1 MKRHLGFGGE
11 AERSA
16 DGEDAAAPGGH
27 IAACSPSSG
36 DGTRLGQKR
45 PPFPGTDGKKAPT
58 CAALGCGM
66 GLISGHSAPH
76 LSHPSHWSTAALSP
90 CWATQSLSCAQKRAA
105 PPTYTVLSTDPTSAS
120 PMPHSSLHALP
131 LCPPDT
137 AALWPSPLSTKD
149 CKHRISK
156 MLQEPR
162 GCTISALQLC
172 PQCPQLLQE
181 PLSFQSSRTRTHHRL
196 LSTTLLSPAS
206 SRPLPRDPAV
216 TGCCAPTGSCGRI
229 PTLSSAALP
238 GSSRLLHAEQRWVQ
252 ARPTRSTEIPAL

>member
-1 MKRHLGFGGE
+1 MCPETRCSSHLH
-11 AERSA
+11 SA
-16 DGEDAAAPGGH
+16 QHRPKLCLPPAPQL
-27 IAACSPSSG
+27 P
-36 DGTRLGQKR
+36 
-45 PPFPGTDGKKAPT
+45 PGT
-58 CAALGCGM
+58 AA
-66 GLISGHSAPH
+66 
-76 LSHPSHWSTAALSP
+76 
-90 CWATQSLSCAQKRAA
+90 
-105 PPTYTVLSTDPTSAS
+105 
-120 PMPHSSLHALP
+120 

-137 AALWPSPLSTKD
+137 AALWPFPLSTKD

-162 GCTISALQLC
+162 GCTISAPQLC
-172 PQCPQLLQE
+172 PQCPQLPQE
-181 PLSFQSSRTRTHHRL
+181 SFRSNRTRTHHRL

-252 ARPTRSTEIPAL
+252 ARPARSTEIPAL